1 MLFLIKKQLQ
11 TKPRAAKVKAMDK
24 VRRINAKN
32 TADLS
37 LFKELFRL
45 LKKANMIL
53 KDNSKAVNLEKTQ
66 QKYSKEKV

>member
-1 MLFLIKKQLQ
+1 MLFLIKKLLQ

-32 TADLS
+32 KADLS

-53 KDNSKAVNLEKTQ
+53 KDNSKVVNLEKTQ